1 LLKKNF
7 KNCLILIILASFVS
21 STSFAQTPT
30 SNGVFL
36 QVEEG
41 QRIPFAGWCFDDIAT
56 AKVMAK
62 LQNVEQACQLRIEKH
77 LEIQAA
83 ESGLV
88 IDNLK
93 LRVDTLQKEYDNVV
107 NIKDE
112 QIESLEAAAAKRPNS
127 YLHWAAIGGFV
138 AGSLVTLA
146 ILHAG
151 D

>member
-1 LLKKNF
+1 
-7 KNCLILIILASFVS
+7 LIILASFIS
-21 STSFAQTPT
+21 SVSFAQTPA
-30 SNGVFL
+30 SSGVFL

-41 QRIPFAGWCFDDIAT
+41 HRIPFAGWCFDDIAT

-62 LQNVEQACQLRIEKH
+62 LENIEQTCQLRIEKH

-83 ESGLV
+83 EAGLV
-88 IDNLK
+88 INNLK
-93 LRVDTLQKEYDNVV
+93 LRVDTLQKEYNNVI

-138 AGSLVTLA
+138 VGSLVTLA